1 MDLVFFRSFFAWCT
15 VINLC
20 LYFLSFLV
28 CAFAGDWVYRMHSM
42 WFPMSREA
50 FNMAIYGFIGFYKL
64 FVIFFNVVPYIAMVI
79 AS

>member
-1 MDLVFFRSFFAWCT
+1 MNIDFLRAFLAWCT

-42 WFPMSREA
+42 WFPMSRDA
-50 FNMAIYGFIGFYKL
+50 FNLAIYGFIGLYKL
-64 FVIFFNVVPYIAMVI
+64 FIIVFNVVPYIAVI
-79 AS
+79 IAG